1 MKRLKKFLING
12 SILTLSSLL
21 LRTIGVSFNVYISN
35 TVGAEAM
42 GLFTLISTVYS
53 FAVTFATSGISLATT
68 KLVSEALAS
77 QSAKDIK
84 SKKSVRGVMG
94 AAITYALVFSILA
107 SLLLYV
113 LAEPISISIL
123 KDARCIRSLKILS
136 LTLSPISLS
145 SVICGYFSAVRKV
158 YKNAISQIA
167 EQLIRIFACVF
178 LLSRFFAHDVESACV
193 CIALGGTLSEISSFI
208 IRTIDYLWE
217 RHRQEKDEG
226 SNDSKRSL
234 LESALPMAFSTYVRS
249 ALITVEHILIPRG
262 LEHSGSARDAALAAY
277 GTVQSM
283 VFPVIFFPSAIIGS
297 FSGLLVPELSRSFAK
312 KDRKDIQRIVSN
324 VFETALIF
332 GIGCAGIM
340 ISFSYAIGDIIYPRT
355 DAGSYIWL
363 IAPLIPIMYLDT
375 AVDSMLKGLSEQVY
389 SMGVNIVDSI
399 SSVILVSI
407 LIPRYGIYGY
417 ILTVYFAETLNATL
431 SITRLLK
438 ITSIKPLIKRR
449 IFAPLLSVI
458 IATLFS
464 KLAPLSNLI
473 PMPTNTAS
481 VILDIVEAIS
491 VYIILL
497 FLFGALRIEKI
508 KKAISILKKS

>member
-1 MKRLKKFLING
+1 MKRLKKFLVNG

-21 LRTIGVSFNVYISN
+21 LRVIGVSFNVYISN

-53 FAVTFATSGISLATT
+53 FAVTLATSGISLATT

-77 QSAKDIK
+77 QTEKDTIL
-84 SKKSVRGVMG
+84 KKSVSGVMRS
-94 AAITYALVFSILA
+94 AIIYSLIFSISA
-107 SLLLYV
+107 SLLLYI
-113 LAEPISISIL
+113 LAEPISVSLL
-123 KDARCIRSLKILS
+123 KDSRCIRSLKILA
-136 LTLSPISLS
+136 LTLAPISLS

-158 YKNAISQIA
+158 YKNALSQIA
-167 EQLIRIFACVF
+167 EQLIKIFACIF
-178 LLSRFFAHDVESACV
+178 LLTRFFANDIESACV
-193 CIALGGTLSEISSFI
+193 CIALGGTLSEALSFI
-208 IRTIDYLWE
+208 IRALDYLWD
-217 RHRQEKDEG
+217 RHKEKADDG
-226 SNDSKRSL
+226 RKNTGKSL
-234 LESALPMAFSTYVRS
+234 LDSALPMAFSTYVRS
-249 ALITVEHILIPRG
+249 ALITLEHILIPQG
-262 LEHSGSARDAALAAY
+262 LERSGSGRDAALAAY

-283 VFPVIFFPSAIIGS
+283 VFPVIFFPSALLTS

-312 KDRKDIQRIVSN
+312 KDRRDIQRIVSN
-324 VFETALIF
+324 VFESALIF

-340 ISFSYAIGDIIYPRT
+340 TSFSYALGEIIYPHT

-389 SMGVNIVDSI
+389 SMGVNIVDSL
-399 SSVILVSI
+399 SSVILVI
-407 LIPRYGIYGY
+407 LLIPRYGIYGY

-449 IFAPLLSVI
+449 VFAPLLSVTL
-458 IATLFS
+458 ATLCS
-464 KLAPLSNLI
+464 TLAPISNFI
-473 PMPTNTAS
+473 SMKSYTGS
-481 VILDIVEAIS
+481 VIVDIAEAIA

-497 FLFGALRIEKI
+497 FLFGALRVQKI
-508 KKAISILKKS
+508 KKAINILKK

>member
-1 MKRLKKFLING
+1 MKRLKKFLVNG

-77 QSAKDIK
+77 QSAQDTKE
-84 SKKSVRGVMG
+84 KKSVRAVMH
-94 AAITYALVFSILA
+94 AAITYALIFSISA
-107 SLLLYV
+107 SMLLYI
-113 LAEPISISIL
+113 LAEPISVAIL
-123 KDARCIRSLKILS
+123 KDVRCIRSLKILS
-136 LTLSPISLS
+136 LTLAPISIS
-145 SVICGYFSAVRKV
+145 SVICGYFSAIRKV
-158 YKNAISQIA
+158 YKNAASQIA
-167 EQLIRIFACVF
+167 EQLIKIFTCVF
-178 LLSRFFAHDVESACV
+178 LLTRFFAKDVESACV
-193 CIALGGTLSEISSFI
+193 CIALGGTVSEILSFL
-208 IRTIDYLWE
+208 IRTLDYLWE
-217 RHRQEKDEG
+217 KRRHSEDNG
-226 SNDSKRSL
+226 STNSKKTL
-234 LESALPMAFSTYVRS
+234 LETALPMALSTYVRS

-283 VFPVIFFPSAIIGS
+283 VFPVIFFPSAILSS

-312 KDRKDIQRIVSN
+312 KDRRDIQRIVSN
-324 VFETALIF
+324 VFESALIF

-340 ISFSYAIGDIIYPRT
+340 ISFSYAIGEIIYPRT
-355 DAGSYIWL
+355 DAGAYIWM

-389 SMGVNIVDSI
+389 SMGVNIVDSL

-417 ILTVYFAETLNATL
+417 LLTVYFAETLNATL

-438 ITSIKPLIKRR
+438 ITSIKPLIRRR
-449 IFAPLLSVI
+449 IFSPLLSVI
-458 IATLFS
+458 LATLCS
-464 KLAPLSNLI
+464 KLAPLSYLI
-473 PMPTNTAS
+473 SMPTDTAS
-481 VILDIVEAIS
+481 VILDIGEAIA
-491 VYIILL
+491 VYIALL
-497 FLFGALRIEKI
+497 FLFGSLRIEKI
-508 KKAISILKKS
+508 KKAINILRK